1 MAKYDDIIQA
11 AAKQYNVDP
20 ALIRGVIATESS
32 GNPNVKSG
40 VGATGLMQIM
50 PSNYKALGITDPTDP
65 QQNIMGGAK
74 LLSQLLDSSPDVA
87 TALRRYQGGEDQ
99 SKWGP
104 VNAAYPGKVLAA
116 AGIGG
121 QQAPAPSATLP
132 GIPASQPA
140 GGAQSDDAIF
150 AQFSK
155 GGAPAQGQQG
165 PQSDDAIFAS
175 MTRAPTAPKAAVA
188 PATQPVAPQQ
198 NQPGGAMSFLAGL
211 GHGVQETALGAQQLL
226 GHGAQAVGLNN
237 VGNWL
242 VNDANQGLQRGAA
255 EIAPYQAAHPIVTGA
270 GNIAGSIAATA
281 PLAAIGPAVG
291 GIGTAALRG
300 GISGGL
306 TSLAAPV
313 DPNSQNYWAD
323 KGIQAATGVATGGV
337 LGPAA
342 YGVGRLI
349 SPNVTPDVQML
360 MDRGITPTP
369 GQIMGGAVARA
380 EAKMTSAPGI
390 GDAIVAGQR
399 RAMDQF
405 NRATY
410 QDALEQVGQHLP
422 NNVGT
427 GSEGVNYVRTQLGH
441 EYNSIANRASFVAD
455 QNFGN
460 DLTTIRNNLAQE
472 APGALNQFDNIV
484 NNQITAKLTGG
495 TVPQGGNLPIGGAL
509 TGTQWN
515 DSRSMIANF
524 SRRQITGNANA
535 DNWALH
541 DALDDLTTAL
551 NNGVGR
557 SSAPDVI
564 QDLQR
569 ANAGWARYKQIEKAA
584 GMAGASNNGNIFTP
598 AQYTSSIRAGS
609 TAAQKGTNSG
619 LNADFANAAQNVLGA
634 KYPDSGTAGRGLMN
648 LLGSGIVTGGLI
660 TNPTATLAGLGGV
673 ALGSLPYTNL
683 GQRGVAALLTAR
695 PQFAQP
701 VGNAVAR
708 LGPAVVAGSLP
719 ALLSGS
725 R

>member
-1 MAKYDDIIQA
+1 MANYDSIIQA
-11 AAKQYNVDP
+11 AAQRFNVDP
-20 ALIRGVIATESS
+20 NLLRGVIATESS
-32 GNPNVKSG
+32 GNPSARSG

-50 PSNYKALGITDPTDP
+50 PANYKALGITDPTDP
-65 QQNIMGGAK
+65 QQNIMGGAQ
-74 LLSQLLDSSPDVA
+74 LLSQLLDRYGDPV
-87 TALRRYQGGEDQ
+87 TALRHYQGGDDTSQ
-99 SKWGP
+99 WGP
-104 VNAAYPGKVLAA
+104 INAAYPGKVLKA
-116 AGIGG
+116 AGIAMPSQQGNPMPTQKQSVVDRMLGG
-121 QQAPAPSATLP
+121 SQQTTSAQQIDPFAGISGGSSSSASPGQYDPFAGLNQPTASQATPQQPPAPAE
-132 GIPASQPA
+132 
-140 GGAQSDDAIF
+140 
-150 AQFSK
+150 
-155 GGAPAQGQQG
+155 
-165 PQSDDAIFAS
+165 
-175 MTRAPTAPKAAVA
+175 
-188 PATQPVAPQQ
+188 
-198 NQPGGAMSFLAGL
+198 QPGSVMSFLAGI
-211 GHGVQETALGAQQLL
+211 GRGVQQTALGAQQLV
-226 GHGAQAVGLNN
+226 GHGAQAIGLNG

-242 VNDANQGLQRGAA
+242 VNDANQGLQAGAQQV
-255 EIAPYQAAHPIVTGA
+255 APYSAAHPILTKA
-270 GNIAGSIAATA
+270 GEIGGSIAATA
-281 PLAAIGPAVG
+281 PLGAIGPEVVG
-291 GIGTAALRG
+291 VGSAIGRGAL
-300 GISGGL
+300 SGGL
-306 TSLAAPV
+306 TTLASPV
-313 DPNSQNYWAD
+313 DPNSQNYWTD
-323 KGIQAATGVATGGV
+323 KAKQLATAGATGAV

-349 SPNVTPDVQML
+349 SPQVSPEVQML
-360 MDRGITPTP
+360 LDRGIITPTP
-369 GQIMGGAVARA
+369 GQIAGGIAART
-380 EAKMTSAPGI
+380 EAKLTSAPGI

-410 QDALEQVGQHLP
+410 QDALEQVGQNLP
-422 NNVGT
+422 RNVAT
-427 GSEGVNYVRTQLGH
+427 GSEGVNYVRNQLGQQ
-441 EYNSIANRASFVAD
+441 YDSIANRASFVAD

-460 DLTTIRNNLAQE
+460 DLTTIRNTLAQE

-484 NNQITAKLTGG
+484 NNQITAKL
-495 TVPQGGNLPIGGAL
+495 QNGAL
-509 TGTQWN
+509 TGPQWN
-515 DSRSMIANF
+515 DSRSMIANI

-564 QDLQR
+564 ADLQR

-660 TNPTATLAGLGGV
+660 TNPMATLGGLGGV
-673 ALGSLPYTNL
+673 ALGSIPYTAL
-683 GQRGVAALLTAR
+683 GQRGIAALMTAR
-695 PQFAQP
+695 PQFTQP
-701 VGNAVAR
+701 IGNAVSR